1 MPPSRTNPVRCDR
14 SLLSLLWLL
23 PLTALAGD
31 PLIDPHADLLYRQA
45 LPLLEKAD
53 AQSNAL
59 PLDVLPTDGE
69 LIRKVQA
76 LDQTLQPAVALLQ
89 RAALLQHPV
98 AEYRLALHYITHLP
112 AAQIAAEACPLL
124 RSSIAQGFA
133 PAALEVVNWCPD
145 LLEDRAF
152 RQDLEQVAARSSFYA
167 GYYPQ
172 PAVRLLC
179 LRERPQGLALQ
190 WGRQR
195 DFQAEVYRLLAGLD
209 ANQRVSYVQKA
220 MDLNGC
226 QAARRQLVS
235 QHP

>member
-1 MPPSRTNPVRCDR
+1 VRSDR

-23 PLTALAGD
+23 PLVALAGD
-31 PLIDPHADLLYRQA
+31 PVIIDPHADLLYRQA

-59 PLDVLPTDGE
+59 PLDAQPNDQE

-112 AAQIAAEACPLL
+112 ADQISAEACPLL
-124 RSSIAQGFA
+124 HSSIVQGFA
-133 PAALEVVNWCPD
+133 PAALEIVNWCPD
-145 LLEDRAF
+145 LLQNGEY
-152 RQDLEQVAARSSFYA
+152 RQALEQVPARSSQYA

-179 LRERPQGLALQ
+179 MRERPQGLALQ

-195 DFQAEVYRLLAGLD
+195 DYQAEVYRLLAGLD

-220 MDLNGC
+220 MELNGC
-226 QAARRQLVS
+226 QAARQQLVS

>member
-1 MPPSRTNPVRCDR
+1 MRSDR
-14 SLLSLLWLL
+14 SPLSLLWLL

-31 PLIDPHADLLYRQA
+31 PVIDPHADLLYRQA
-45 LPLLEKAD
+45 LPLLEKAE

-59 PLDVLPTDGE
+59 PLDAMPTDRE

-112 AAQIAAEACPLL
+112 AGQIAAEACPLL

-133 PAALEVVNWCPD
+133 PAALEVVNWCPEV
-145 LLEDRAF
+145 LEDSTY
-152 RQDLEQVAARSSFYA
+152 RQALEQVSTRSSMYA

-179 LRERPQGLALQ
+179 LRERPQGLAMQ

-209 ANQRVSYVQKA
+209 ASQRVTYAHKA
-220 MDLNGC
+220 MEINGC
-226 QAARRQLVS
+226 QAAQHQLVS
-235 QHP
+235 HP

>member
-1 MPPSRTNPVRCDR
+1 VRRDR
-14 SLLSLLWLL
+14 PLLSLLWLL

-31 PLIDPHADLLYRQA
+31 PVIDPHADLLYRQA

-59 PLDVLPTDGE
+59 PLDALPTDRE

-89 RAALLQHPV
+89 RAALLRHPV

-112 AAQIAAEACPLL
+112 AGQISAEACPLL
-124 RSSIAQGFA
+124 QSSLGQGFA
-133 PAALEVVNWCPD
+133 PAALEIVNWCPD
-145 LLEDRAF
+145 QLQSREY
-152 RQDLEQVAARSSFYA
+152 RQALEQVSSRSSLYA

-179 LRERPQGLALQ
+179 MRERPQGLALQ

-209 ANQRVSYVQKA
+209 ANQRVTYVQKA
-220 MDLNGC
+220 MEINGC
-226 QAARRQLVS
+226 QAARHQLIS

>member
-1 MPPSRTNPVRCDR
+1 MRADR

-23 PLTALAGD
+23 PLTALASD
-31 PLIDPHADLLYRQA
+31 PVIDPHADLLYRQA
-45 LPLLEKAD
+45 LPLLEKAE

-59 PLDVLPTDGE
+59 PLDALPTDRE

-112 AAQIAAEACPLL
+112 AGQIAAEACPLL

-145 LLEDRAF
+145 LLEDRAY
-152 RQDLEQVAARSSFYA
+152 RQSLEQVASRSSFYA

-220 MDLNGC
+220 MDINGC
-226 QAARRQLVS
+226 QAARHQLVS

>member
-1 MPPSRTNPVRCDR
+1 VRADR
-14 SLLSLLWLL
+14 SLLCLLCLL
-23 PLTALAGD
+23 PLSVLAAE
-31 PLIDPHADLLYRQA
+31 PVIDPHADLLYRQA

-59 PLDVLPTDGE
+59 PLDAARNDQD

-98 AEYRLALHYITHLP
+98 AEYRLALHYITYLP
-112 AAQIAAEACPLL
+112 ADQIAAEACPLL

-145 LLEDRAF
+145 LRNDAEY
-152 RQDLEQVAARSSFYA
+152 RQALEQVPARSSLYA

-209 ANQRVSYVQKA
+209 ARQRASYVQKA
-220 MDLNGC
+220 VEINGC
-226 QAARRQLVS
+226 RAAQQQMLS
-235 QHP
+235 SHP

>member
-1 MPPSRTNPVRCDR
+1 MRADR
-14 SLLSLLWLL
+14 SLFCLLWWL
-23 PLTALAGD
+23 PLTALAVE
-31 PLIDPHADLLYRQA
+31 PVIDPHADLLYRQA
-45 LPLLEKAD
+45 LPLLEKAE

-59 PLDVLPTDGE
+59 PLDASPNDQE

-89 RAALLQHPV
+89 RASLLRHPV
-98 AEYRLALHYITHLP
+98 AEYRLALHYITYLP
-112 AAQIAAEACPLL
+112 ADQIAAEACPLL

-145 LLEDRAF
+145 LRSTAEY
-152 RQDLEQVAARSSFYA
+152 RQALEQVPARNALYA

-179 LRERPQGLALQ
+179 LRERPQGLAMQ

-195 DFQAEVYRLLAGLD
+195 DYQAEVYRLLAGLD
-209 ANQRVSYVQKA
+209 PVQRASYVQKA
-220 MDLNGC
+220 VEINGC
-226 QAARRQLVS
+226 QAAQRQVVS
-235 QHP
+235 NHP